1 MENRKSF
8 SELAEANVISGGAH
22 MNGHES
28 QMHQSKST
36 GERDLVDLAA
46 EGHGKRTS
54 LVSAR
59 DSAVLYCILKVDYFI
74 N

>member
-8 SELAEANVISGGAH
+8 SDLAEANVISGGAH

-36 GERDLVDLAA
+36 GERELVELAGD
-46 EGHGKRTS
+46 GHGKS
-54 LVSAR
+54 
-59 DSAVLYCILKVDYFI
+59 C
-74 N
+74 

>member
-8 SELAEANVISGGAH
+8 SELAEANVVSGGAH

-36 GERDLVDLAA
+36 GERELVDMA
-46 EGHGKRTS
+46 EGHGIIRFVITLS
-54 LVSAR
+54 SA
-59 DSAVLYCILKVDYFI
+59 
-74 N
+74 